1 MEILQVDL
9 TQEITTA
16 GGTVIDPTAYEP
28 ITQFVDLA
36 ISDGAEVAYD
46 VDGNVLSVEAT
57 ITLEA
62 VIGANAEDLMLMQ
75 MDPTTGEV
83 YFIEID
89 AENFNA
95 QTGEI
100 TVTFPCMGPF
110 TVLETGAANAAAAE

>member
-1 MEILQVDL
+1 
-9 TQEITTA
+9 
-16 GGTVIDPTAYEP
+16 
-28 ITQFVDLA
+28 
-36 ISDGAEVAYD
+36 
-46 VDGNVLSVEAT
+46 
-57 ITLEA
+57 
-62 VIGANAEDLMLMQ
+62 MLMQ

>member
-1 MEILQVDL
+1 M
-9 TQEITTA
+9 T
-16 GGTVIDPTAYEP
+16 
-28 ITQFVDLA
+28 

-62 VIGANAEDLMLMQ
+62 VIGANAEDLLIMQ